1 MQNKIAIV
9 GEAWGEEEER
19 QRMPFVGV
27 SGHALNR
34 MLEDAGIR
42 RADCFLTNC
51 FNLRPPG
58 GNAIENLCG
67 PKSSAIPNRPA
78 LKTGKY
84 IRAEFAS
91 ELDRLEQ
98 ELRELRPNLIIALGG
113 TASWAILGDGRISRI
128 RGAVSPS
135 AFGKTLPTYH
145 PAAVLREWSL
155 RPICVLDLRKAARQ
169 AEFPEIRRPQR
180 EVWIEPTL
188 DHMELFYDAHLASA
202 EKIAFDIETAGDQ
215 ITCIGFA
222 PSPRIALV
230 VPFVDPRR
238 NGASYWPSA
247 MEERA
252 AWKFV
257 ARVLATPARKITQ
270 NGLYDVHFLWRRCG
284 ITVNN
289 WSEDTM
295 LLHHSLLIEAQ
306 KGLDFLGSIYT
317 DEASWKLMRSKGK
330 GTIKKDE

>member
-9 GEAWGEEEER
+9 GEAWSEEEER

-27 SGHALNR
+27 SGYTLDR
-34 MLEDAGIR
+34 ILEDAGIR

-58 GNAIENLCG
+58 GNDIDNLCG
-67 PKSSAIPNRPA
+67 PKALSIPGRPA
-78 LKTGKY
+78 LKAGKY
-84 IRAEFAS
+84 IRAEFAN
-91 ELDRLEQ
+91 ELVRLEN

-113 TASWAILGDGRISRI
+113 TASWALLGDSRIFKI
-128 RGAVSPS
+128 RGAIAASS
-135 AFGKTLPTYH
+135 WGKVLPTYH
-145 PAAVLREWSL
+145 PAAILREWSL
-155 RPICVLDLRKAARQ
+155 RPITVLDLRKAARE
-169 AEFPEIRRPQR
+169 AEYPEIRRPQR

-188 DHMELFYDAHLASA
+188 DHMELFFDAHLAKA

-222 PSPRIALV
+222 PSPKLALV

-247 MEERA
+247 VEERA

-270 NGLYDVHFLWRRCG
+270 NGLYDVHFLWRRYG
-284 ITVNN
+284 IVVNN
-289 WSEDTM
+289 WAEDTM
-295 LLHHSLLIEAQ
+295 LLHHALMIESQ